1 MNLKKILTTLVSAA
15 VILTS
20 AAAFAADLP
29 KLSSA
34 WLGEFE
40 TFVAWHAKNNGLDK
54 EYGFELTMLPFD
66 SGKSIVENLAATN
79 WSVAGCGAMPSL
91 VEPLSD
97 YVYIIGVAN
106 DESASN
112 AIFVR
117 KDSPVLKIKGNN
129 PSFPDVYGSAE
140 TVAGKTILY
149 TKNTSGH
156 YLLSNWLKIQG
167 LTEKDVV
174 LHEMEPTPALSAF
187 TGGDGDIV
195 SLWAPFTFEAEE
207 KGFQTVAKALDC
219 GLTQYIFLLANKN
232 FADKNPEQVT
242 AFLGMYLKA
251 LESIK
256 NTDTAALAKEYVKF
270 YKEWTGNDLLEKQA
284 ELDIERHIIFL
295 LDEQLD
301 MFAPNG
307 KIQQYV
313 TDMIDY
319 TIAHGEFTPREI
331 DRMKANSKITD
342 TYLKA
347 LVK

>member
-1 MNLKKILTTLVSAA
+1 MNFKKILTSVASLA

-20 AAAFAADLP
+20 VPAFAAELP
-29 KLSSA
+29 KLTSA

-40 TFVAWHAKNNGLDK
+40 TFVAWHAKNNGWDK
-54 EYGFELTMLPFD
+54 EQGFELSMIPFD
-66 SGKSIVENLAATN
+66 SGKNIVENLAATN

-112 AIFVR
+112 AIYVR
-117 KDSPVLKIKGNN
+117 KDSPIMEKKGNN
-129 PSFPDVYGSAE
+129 PSFPDVYGSTE
-140 TVAGKTILY
+140 TVAGKKILY

-156 YLLSNWLKIQG
+156 YLLSNWLKILG

-174 LHEMEPTPALSAF
+174 LHEMEPTPALSSF
-187 TGGDGDIV
+187 TGGDGDII

-207 KGFQTVAKALDC
+207 KGFQTAAKALDC

-232 FADKNPEQVT
+232 FADKNPAQVT
-242 AFLGMYLKA
+242 AFLKMYLKA
-251 LESIK
+251 LENIK

-270 YKEWTGNDLLEKQA
+270 YKEWTGNDLLESHA
-284 ELDIERHIIFL
+284 ELDIQRHIVFL
-295 LDEQLD
+295 LDEQLE

-307 KIQQYV
+307 IIQRYV

-319 TIAHGEFTPREI
+319 TIAHGEFTPRQI

-342 TYLKA
+342 TFLKA
-347 LVK
+347 LAK